1 MKFSLTIIF
10 TLIVFVIK
18 GQTPEAYLK
27 ENAVKINKADSLDNS
42 LYKLFS
48 DFQLIML
55 GEMHGTNE
63 PAKLLIG
70 FTELLCN
77 NGDSVQVGLE
87 IPANEMTKFLSDY
100 SDSSVYTS
108 EFFSKKSLDGRA
120 SFAWASIILTLKKNK
135 KVKFF
140 FFDTFSG
147 SKSRDSLLYIN
158 IKKQIL
164 NNKRWKTIVL
174 SGNIHN
180 MVEPYK
186 GKKTM
191 GFYLK
196 NDSVLNLSDKVCSLN
211 HVYNMGTMY
220 NNQGRGLELK
230 QIENRYPEYSEIV
243 DYNNY
248 LALFSKNY
256 ANKYT
261 GIFFTKYVTASK
273 AVTKK

>member
-87 IPANEMTKFLSDY
+87 IPANEIAANVSRVRHGY
-100 SDSSVYTS
+100 
-108 EFFSKKSLDGRA
+108 R
-120 SFAWASIILTLKKNK
+120 
-135 KVKFF
+135 
-140 FFDTFSG
+140 
-147 SKSRDSLLYIN
+147 RDSVN
-158 IKKQIL
+158 KSFMTNDIL
-164 NNKRWKTIVL
+164 CR
-174 SGNIHN
+174 
-180 MVEPYK
+180 
-186 GKKTM
+186 
-191 GFYLK
+191 
-196 NDSVLNLSDKVCSLN
+196 C
-211 HVYNMGTMY
+211 
-220 NNQGRGLELK
+220 QG
-230 QIENRYPEYSEIV
+230 
-243 DYNNY
+243 
-248 LALFSKNY
+248 
-256 ANKYT
+256 
-261 GIFFTKYVTASK
+261 
-273 AVTKK
+273 